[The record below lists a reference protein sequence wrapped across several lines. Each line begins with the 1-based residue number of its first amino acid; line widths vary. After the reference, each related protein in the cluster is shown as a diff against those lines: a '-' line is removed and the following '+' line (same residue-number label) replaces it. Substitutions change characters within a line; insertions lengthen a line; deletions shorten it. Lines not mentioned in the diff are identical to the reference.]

1 MNITFS
7 ASTIAGYAVSGLFM
21 LLLPVTVFIIW
32 RKRTHEKLFPT
43 LVGAVIFPV
52 FALGL
57 KLIPAYPLLYGDNS
71 VSRSIN
77 AAPWLYYLTAGLL
90 AGIFEETG
98 RFLAFRY
105 VLKKYTDR
113 RTSVSYAIGHGGI
126 EALYVGF
133 TTLSFIVLAV
143 IVNSGGIDE
152 VTKDV
157 PAELMPVAMDKLR
170 EYASMTFGGAVL
182 GMVERVSAMMLQTGL
197 SVLVFRAV
205 REKKALWLYPL
216 AIALH
221 AAIDF
226 SCIIYTKNHLLFEAV
241 LLLGAAAL
249 LFITVRFVYRKMPT
263 EKEVSV

>member
-7 ASTIAGYAVSGLFM
+7 ASTIAGYAISGLFM
-21 LLLPVTVFIIW
+21 LLLPVTVLIIW
-32 RKRTHEKLFPT
+32 RRRTHEKILPT
-43 LVGAVIFPV
+43 LFGAAVFLI

-57 KLIPAYPLLYGDNS
+57 KLIPAYPLFYGDNA
-71 VSRSIN
+71 VSREIN

-98 RFLAFRY
+98 RFLVFKS
-105 VLKKYTDR
+105 VLKKYNDR

-126 EALYVGF
+126 EALYAGF

-143 IVNSGGIDE
+143 IINSGGIDE
-152 VTKDV
+152 ITKDV

-170 EYASMTFGGAVL
+170 EYASMTLGGAVL

-197 SVLVFRAV
+197 SVLVFRAA
-205 REKKALWLYPL
+205 REKKTLWLYPL

-221 AAIDF
+221 AALDF
-226 SCIIYTKNHLLFEAV
+226 SCIIYTKNQLLFEAV
-241 LLLGAAAL
+241 LLLGAAAML
-249 LFITVRFVYRKMPT
+249 LIAVSFVYRKMPT
-263 EKEVSV
+263 EKEVSL